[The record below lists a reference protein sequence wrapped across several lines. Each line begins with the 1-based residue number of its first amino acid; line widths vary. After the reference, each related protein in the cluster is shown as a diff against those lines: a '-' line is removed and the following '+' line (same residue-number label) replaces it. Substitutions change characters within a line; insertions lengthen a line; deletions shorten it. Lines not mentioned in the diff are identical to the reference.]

1 MLRTPPSRVLA
12 GVGLIAGATL
22 ALQVLLTRLLG
33 TVLYYHFGFLA
44 ISLALLGL
52 GGGAILI
59 YVKPAWFER
68 APLQRT
74 LARWSI
80 GFAVLTAVGVTIL
93 VRLDYSLADGMS
105 ARFILTLAF
114 ACLLAALPLFASGIV
129 IALAVR
135 GYTRHIGRVYALD
148 LIGAGIGAVAVV
160 PLMWLVDAPTLIAA
174 LAVVGAAAAA
184 LFGWETVRDRRI
196 AGITAAAATAF
207 VAVAGATALLYVDPE
222 GPLVPVADY
231 WTPLARVMAYAPANG
246 ADGLVVYDRNVG
258 QVISHR
264 RGTPL
269 PGWRRLQEG
278 PPSIGYELSRGG
290 RALVIGGGGGRD
302 ILTALSQRQRSV
314 DVIELNR
321 RIRDAVDGDLGAVSG
336 SPYTLPRVSTTI
348 GDGRSTLAARD
359 KKYDHIQIGF
369 VDTFSASS
377 AQAFALTENNLY
389 TVEAFREYYDHL
401 APRGVL
407 NVSRP
412 YRHVGDEAL
421 RATVLTLEALRR
433 RGIRHP
439 ERNVVVV
446 LGRYSLYLRSFSY
459 AAVLSRLEPF
469 TAAELVR
476 IRRLARERGSGVAFA
491 PGGPYQ
497 REWRQL
503 AAASSPQAFCESYRL
518 DVCAP
523 TDDKPFFFFMKRFDR
538 LGGGATS
545 AEIGVPDP
553 IVVLLITL
561 GILLALAALAVV
573 VPLALVRRQGRPPAG
588 SLVYFAAIGLG
599 FLMLEVVLIQR
610 FVLFLGFPTYALS
623 VVLFAL
629 LVSTGAGAALTAR
642 LRPDPRRQ
650 LVAVLATACALIA
663 ASSYGL
669 GPLLRALIDLP
680 FAGRLAVTC
689 ALLAPLGVLLGMA
702 MPIGLRRLA
711 DLYPAGVPWAWG
723 INGIASVV
731 ASVAAVT
738 LAITFGFALTTVAAF
753 GCYLVALADAAFGR
767 WPEPEPPAA
776 EPAPPAPPATAD
788 VSPAAI

>member
-1 MLRTPPSRVLA
+1 MRHAFHCFML
-12 GVGLIAGATL
+12 I
-22 ALQVLLTRLLG
+22 
-33 TVLYYHFGFLA
+33 
-44 ISLALLGL
+44 IALL
-52 GGGAILI
+52 
-59 YVKPAWFER
+59 
-68 APLQRT
+68 
-74 LARWSI
+74 
-80 GFAVLTAVGVTIL
+80 
-93 VRLDYSLADGMS
+93 
-105 ARFILTLAF
+105 
-114 ACLLAALPLFASGIV
+114 
-129 IALAVR
+129 
-135 GYTRHIGRVYALD
+135 
-148 LIGAGIGAVAVV
+148 
-160 PLMWLVDAPTLIAA
+160 
-174 LAVVGAAAAA
+174 
-184 LFGWETVRDRRI
+184 
-196 AGITAAAATAF
+196 
-207 VAVAGATALLYVDPE
+207 AVAGRPAA
-222 GPLVPVADY
+222 AD
-231 WTPLARVMAYAPANG
+231 AVSPADREVERRLRHVRLGLDEMRLWSNG
-246 ADGLVVYDRNVG
+246 AVSTKSLSSHSPLLVVHLFSLDCPPCLREIKHLQRLFQQNTPETEFAMVLETLDANRIRQFKIDYKEQFPDVDLY
-258 QVISHR
+258 IS
-264 RGTPL
+264 T
-269 PGWRRLQEG
+269 
-278 PPSIGYELSRGG
+278 
-290 RALVIGGGGGRD
+290 
-302 ILTALSQRQRSV
+302 
-314 DVIELNR
+314 NR

-738 LAITFGFALTTVAAF
+738 LAIAVLFLTGADSAMSGSGPALAVLQVLGVLSGGVFGFFSMWWAAQNCIHTIERTLF
-753 GCYLVALADAAFGR
+753 AAKAGR
-767 WPEPEPPAA
+767 HQLFVGFVEQLQCSGKKKREILIDMVKSAA
-776 EPAPPAPPATAD
+776 M
-788 VSPAAI
+788 